1 MEILTAWRCER
12 ADINAQNIESI
23 KLRILQE
30 ILAIL
35 NMIIH

>member
-1 MEILTAWRCER
+1 MEILTALRCEL
-12 ADINAQNIESI
+12 ADMNGQNIESI